1 MLLTDT
7 SFLSSNGLLSSPF
20 ILQMSKSKANYSHA
34 DVGGVAGGCVVML
47 WGNWVCGDVVGQVGV
62 W

>member
-1 MLLTDT
+1 ML
-7 SFLSSNGLLSSPF
+7 
-20 ILQMSKSKANYSHA
+20 MW
-34 DVGGVAGGCVVML
+34 GGVAGGCVVML